1 MRVRTEL
8 SAMPPAF
15 SVVKEGRTASITFYT
30 DVQEVKREES
40 TVWTAEAWEMDCVW
54 MDNLES
60 RIAANPALWLAKV
73 KSVTATEEAAAELER
88 LKVTATDDAVC
99 ELAELVAYLT
109 EAVVELSTMITA

>member
-8 SAMPPAF
+8 SEKPPVF
-15 SVVKEGRTASITFYT
+15 SVMKEGRTASITFYT

-40 TVWTAEAWEMDCVW
+40 TVWTADAWEMECAW

-60 RIAANPALWLAKV
+60 RITKNPDLWLAKA
-73 KSVTATEEAAAELER
+73 KSVTAAEEAEAELER
-88 LKVTATDDAVC
+88 LKVTATDNAVC

-109 EAVVELSTMITA
+109 EAVVELSSMITA